1 MEDGRTYLSSAVRF
15 PVVGAYE
22 CLDSAIS
29 CPVLDS
35 VLGEFVATCLQDK
48 VATPALD
55 KVWLV
60 HSSSGWSF
68 MLGPIMAAARLG
80 GGHCQS

>member
-1 MEDGRTYLSSAVRF
+1 MEGGRTYLSSAVCF
-15 PVVGAYE
+15 TVVGAYE
-22 CLDSAIS
+22 GLDSAIS

-55 KVWLV
+55 KRMVSPLFVRLV
-60 HSSSGWSF
+60 VHVRTNNGRRPPWRRP
-68 MLGPIMAAARLG
+68 LPR
-80 GGHCQS
+80 